1 MLKGFRFGVR
11 ASSVSL
17 PYEDRS
23 CPKGFIGMVSVNV
36 IGPRGTG
43 CRGVML

>member
-23 CPKGFIGMVSVNV
+23 CPKGLIGMVSVNV

>member
-1 MLKGFRFGVR
+1 MLKGFRFCVR

-23 CPKGFIGMVSVNV
+23 CLRRFIGMVSVNV

-43 CRGVML
+43 CRGIML

>member
-11 ASSVSL
+11 ASCVSL
-17 PYEDRS
+17 PYEDRL
-23 CPKGFIGMVSVNV
+23 CLKGFIGMVSPNV
-36 IGPRGTG
+36 IGPRSTG

>member
-1 MLKGFRFGVR
+1 MLKGFRFGIR

-23 CPKGFIGMVSVNV
+23 CPKGFIGMVSANV

-43 CRGVML
+43 CRGVIL